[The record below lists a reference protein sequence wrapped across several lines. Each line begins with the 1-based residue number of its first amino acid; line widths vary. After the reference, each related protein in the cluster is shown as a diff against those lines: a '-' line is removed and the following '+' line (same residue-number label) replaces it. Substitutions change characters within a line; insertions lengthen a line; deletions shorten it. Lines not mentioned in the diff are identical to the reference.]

1 MENQNTSPTLRS
13 QIDTAILHDLRQPEM
28 ELPEILVLLE
38 SGYHNMARERLRELI
53 RAADEE
59 IRNE

>member
-1 MENQNTSPTLRS
+1 MNASPILRD
-13 QIDTAILHDLRQPEM
+13 QIDAAIQYDLRQPEM

-38 SGYHNMARERLRELI
+38 SGYHNMARERLWELI

-59 IRNE
+59 ARP